1 MNETDVS
8 SPSSSGNSLP
18 DAMRYVTAA
27 LLTSTCVLGLTG
39 YSVMIYVIAKT
50 DNIGGTVHAR
60 LSGGSDGGNRLMLV
74 SSYVAGLVGSGSAI
88 PVYVAN
94 ISGRRLVVPVLMCRV
109 FGFVNVVTFNAL
121 LSTSVAMVI
130 RQCLLVVTKG
140 HGRYSER
147 KTLAIVAL
155 SWLVPLAMGLGV
167 WRYVGFNP
175 NLLNC
180 LFEDTHHVTPPVVPL
195 VVIATPAIFSV
206 ATILVCYALLFRA
219 SKLKRTVDVKE
230 STVATVTG
238 GGTDSSGAAIS
249 PKSRWTRTDARRMK
263 LALKLIAN
271 WTIFAV
277 VWLPLSCMFI
287 ADTFTPI
294 SPTAWMAGSLI
305 ARMFYGTGW
314 LVFGIWNER
323 LRHTLK
329 MVVCRRRKVVPVAR
343 MKLEQRSQTSGT
355 ANNSCA

>member
-1 MNETDVS
+1 MNETDFRNVS
-8 SPSSSGNSLP
+8 EKEEEKEVADSLP

-27 LLTSTCVLGLTG
+27 LLTSTCALGLTG

-50 DNIGGTVHAR
+50 ENIGGAIHAR
-60 LSGGSDGGNRLMLV
+60 LSGGSDGGNRVMLV
-74 SSYVAGLVGSGSAI
+74 SSYVAGLIGSGSAI

-121 LSTSVAMVI
+121 LSTSVATVI

-140 HGRYSER
+140 YGRYSER
-147 KTLAIVAL
+147 KTLVIVAL
-155 SWLVPLAMGLGV
+155 SWLVPLAMGIGV
-167 WRYVGFNP
+167 YPYVGFNP

-180 LFEDTHHVTPPVVPL
+180 LFQDTRHATPPAVPL
-195 VVIATPAIFSV
+195 VVMATPAIFSV
-206 ATILVCYALLFRA
+206 VTIFVCYALLFRA
-219 SKLKRTVDVKE
+219 SKLRRTVAKE
-230 STVATVTG
+230 TVATVMDTSAVI
-238 GGTDSSGAAIS
+238 SS
-249 PKSRWTRTDARRMK
+249 KSLWTRTDARRVK

-271 WTIFAV
+271 WTIFAI

-294 SPTAWMAGSLI
+294 SPTTWMVGSLM

-314 LVFGIWNER
+314 MVFGIWNQR

-329 MVVCRRRKVVPVAR
+329 IVICRQRKVVPAQIMSV
-343 MKLEQRSQTSGT
+343 T